1 VAAADDYPVL
11 TFESAAAW
19 EQWLAEHHGSE
30 DGVWIKIAKKGTG
43 IASVTQA
50 EGVEGALLYG
60 WIDGQARR
68 IDDTWFVQKFTPR
81 RRRSIWSRVNRDKV
95 LALIEAGRMQPAGLA
110 EIERAKA
117 DGRWDAAYEP
127 PSANRIPAELQ
138 RELDASPAAR
148 EFFESLSS
156 QNRYAM
162 IHRVQTAK
170 KPETRE
176 RRARRFAAMLEAGEK
191 LYP

>member
-1 VAAADDYPVL
+1 VSAADDYPVL
-11 TFESAAAW
+11 TFQSAAAW
-19 EQWLAEHHGSE
+19 EEWLAEHHGSE
-30 DGVWIKIAKKGTG
+30 DGVWMKIAKKGTG
-43 IASVTQA
+43 IPSVTQA

-81 RRRSIWSRVNRDKV
+81 RKRSIWSRVNRDKV

-127 PSANRIPAELQ
+127 PSANRIPDELQ

-156 QNRYAM
+156 RNRYAM

-176 RRARRFAAMLEAGEK
+176 RRARKFAAMLEAGEK